1 MHSQLLRLNNRY
13 RSADQTAASFT
24 INIPSQ
30 DCENVHRLVLVSAS
44 IPRLFTNVNDSNNT
58 LIMNGV
64 TYTLPARQYTA
75 TELALALNSLFP
87 ISVVYNTAISR
98 FEFSATAQ
106 VVMSGTLLPLVG
118 FWLPFVT
125 IDPTIP
131 KIPPSPPSLAGPSE
145 IYIES
150 RTLARKS
157 CLDVFENG
165 VTLPLICVVDG
176 SKTPYGYTIQYRNN
190 ESDSWLLDYAERQ
203 HGISCKS
210 VDIML
215 TDRFGYSL
223 NLPDNANVDLVFRI
237 WTSVK

>member
-13 RSADQTAASFT
+13 RSATESASNFT

-30 DCENVHRLVLVSAS
+30 DCENVVRLLLVSAS
-44 IPRLFTNVNDSNNT
+44 IPRLFTNINDSNNT
-58 LIMNGV
+58 LILNGV
-64 TYTLPARQYTA
+64 TYTIPVRQYTA
-75 TELALALNSLFP
+75 TELALVIESLLP
-87 ISVVYNTAISR
+87 ITVVYNTDIAR
-98 FEFSATAQ
+98 FEITDSVSA
-106 VVMSGTLLPLVG
+106 VLSGTLMPFIG
-118 FWLPFVT
+118 FWTSSTVINGLAVAPA
-125 IDPTIP
+125 
-131 KIPPSPPSLAGPSE
+131 PPSLDGPSE

-165 VTLPLICVVDG
+165 VTLPVVCVVDA

-190 ESDSWLLDYAERQ
+190 ESESWLLDYSERQ

-215 TDRFGYSL
+215 TDRFGYPL
-223 NLPDNANVDLVFRI
+223 NLPENCNVDLVFRI
-237 WTSVK
+237 WTSVH